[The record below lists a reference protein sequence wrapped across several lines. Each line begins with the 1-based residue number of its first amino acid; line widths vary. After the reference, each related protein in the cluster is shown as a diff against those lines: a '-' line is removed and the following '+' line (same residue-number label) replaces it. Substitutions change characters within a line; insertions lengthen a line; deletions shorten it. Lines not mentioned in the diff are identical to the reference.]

1 MPIIKK
7 LIQNCSQTPK
17 IRLFL
22 LNSNNLV
29 LFRLEI
35 KTETKCM
42 PLFYY
47 EVELNSIW
55 VECQNCISV
64 GQPEEASSRISKED
78 AEQEHRGTGAFIY
91 M

>member
-1 MPIIKK
+1 MPIKK
-7 LIQNCSQTPK
+7 LIQNCSWTAK
-17 IRLFL
+17 IHLFL
-22 LNSNNLV
+22 LISNNLV
-29 LFRLEI
+29 LLRLEI

-55 VECQNCISV
+55 VKCQNCISA
-64 GQPEEASSRISKED
+64 GQSEEAISRISKED